1 MNQEQVKINGY
12 KIHSYRQLAHLIHE
26 FWVEAPL
33 VARKHKAGQFVIV
46 RLHDHGERIPL
57 TVVQTKPDENLI
69 RLIVQEAGKST
80 IEMAKLRAGDTMLDV
95 AGPLGMAT
103 HIEHWGN
110 LVVVA
115 GGVGGAPLL
124 PITKAAKKA
133 GNHVCAI
140 IGARSKNLMILED
153 EFREACDEVRICTDD
168 GSHGRKGLVTDVLR
182 AWVDQGMVFD
192 KAILIGP
199 VVMMQAAA
207 RVTKD
212 LEIPALASLNPIMV
226 DGTGMC
232 GACRVTV
239 NGETKFACVDG
250 PEFDAHGVDFGEL
263 ILRNRAYR
271 KQETQAV
278 EVMQAHECQSEAAKA
293 GHHV

>member
-1 MNQEQVKINGY
+1 MREG
-12 KIHSYRQLAHLIHE
+12 E
-26 FWVEAPL
+26 F
-33 VARKHKAGQFVIV
+33 F
-46 RLHDHGERIPL
+46 
-57 TVVQTKPDENLI
+57 
-69 RLIVQEAGKST
+69 
-80 IEMAKLRAGDTMLDV
+80 LDV

-103 HIEHWGN
+103 HIENWGN

-133 GNHVCAI
+133 GNKVCAI

-153 EFREACDEVRICTDD
+153 EFRAVCDEVRVCTDD
-168 GSHGRKGLVTDVLR
+168 GSHGRKGLVTDTLR
-182 AWVDQGMVFD
+182 EWVEQGMHFD

-207 RVTKD
+207 RTTRD
-212 LEIPALASLNPIMV
+212 LDISALASLNPIMV

-263 ILRNRAYR
+263 ILRNRSYR
-271 KQETQAV
+271 KQEAQAV
-278 EVMQAHECQSEAAKA
+278 EVMKAHECQAEAAKA
-293 GHHV
+293 ENHV

>member
-1 MNQEQVKINGY
+1 
-12 KIHSYRQLAHLIHE
+12 LIYE

-46 RLHDHGERIPL
+46 RMNEHGERIPL
-57 TVVQTKPDENLI
+57 TVVQTKPDEGLI

-80 IEMAKLRAGDTMLDV
+80 MEMVRLREGDTFLDV

-103 HIEHWGN
+103 HIENWGN

-124 PITKAAKKA
+124 PITKAAKKI
-133 GNHVCAI
+133 GNHVCAV
-140 IGARSKNLMILED
+140 IGARSKDLMILED
-153 EFREACDEVRICTDD
+153 EFREVCDEVRVCTDD
-168 GSHGRKGLVTDVLR
+168 GSYGRKGLVTDTLR
-182 AWVDQGMVFD
+182 EWADQGMHFD

-207 RVTKD
+207 RTTRD
-212 LEIPALASLNPIMV
+212 LGISALASLNPIMV

-239 NGETKFACVDG
+239 NGQTRFACVDG
-250 PEFDAHGVDFGEL
+250 PEFDAHGVDFQEL
-263 ILRNRAYR
+263 ILRNRSYR
-271 KQETQAV
+271 KQEAQAV
-278 EVMQAHECQSEAAKA
+278 EALSARRDLADDGTAHACKAEAPKTTK
-293 GHHV
+293 HV

>member
-1 MNQEQVKINGY
+1 MSY
-12 KIHSYRQLAHLIHE
+12 RIHSHRQLAHLIHE
-26 FWVEAPL
+26 LWIEAPL
-33 VARKHKAGQFVIV
+33 VANKHKAGQFVIV

-57 TVVQTKPDENLI
+57 TVVQTKPEEGII

-80 IEMAKLRAGDTMLDV
+80 IEMARLRAGDSMLDV
-95 AGPLGMAT
+95 AGPLGMPT
-103 HIEHWGN
+103 HIEKWGN

-124 PITKAAKKA
+124 PITKAAKRA

-140 IGARSKNLMILED
+140 IGSRSKNLIILED
-153 EFREACDEVRICTDD
+153 EFRAVCDEVRVCTDD
-168 GSHGRKGLVTDVLR
+168 GSYGRKGLVTDTLR
-182 AWVDQGMVFD
+182 EWVEQGMHFD
-192 KAILIGP
+192 KSILIGP

-207 RVTKD
+207 KVTRE

-239 NGETKFACVDG
+239 HGQTKFACVDG
-250 PEFDAHGVDFGEL
+250 PEFDAHGVDFPEL
-263 ILRNRAYR
+263 ILRNRSYR
-271 KQETQAV
+271 RQEAQAV
-278 EVMQAHECQSEAAKA
+278 EAMHAHECQAEAAKA
-293 GHHV
+293 EKHV

>member
-1 MNQEQVKINGY
+1 MSY
-12 KIHSYRQLAHLIHE
+12 RIHSHRQLAHLIHE
-26 FWVEAPL
+26 FWIEAPL
-33 VARKHKAGQFVIV
+33 VANKHKAGQFVIV
-46 RLHDHGERIPL
+46 RMHDHGERIPL
-57 TVVQTKPDENLI
+57 TVVQTKPEEGII

-80 IEMAKLRAGDTMLDV
+80 IEMARLKAGDTMLDV
-95 AGPLGMAT
+95 AGPLGMPT
-103 HIEHWGN
+103 HIEKWGN

-153 EFREACDEVRICTDD
+153 EFRAVCDEVRVCSDD
-168 GSHGRKGLVTDVLR
+168 GSYGRKGLVTDTLR
-182 AWVDQGMVFD
+182 EWVEQGMHFD
-192 KAILIGP
+192 MSILIGP

-207 RVTKD
+207 KVTRE
-212 LEIPALASLNPIMV
+212 LGIPAFASLNPIMV

-239 NGETKFACVDG
+239 HGQTKFACVDG
-250 PEFDAHGVDFGEL
+250 PEFDAHGVDFPEL

-271 KQETQAV
+271 KQEAQAV
-278 EVMQAHECQSEAAKA
+278 ERLNAHQCQAEAAKA
-293 GHHV
+293 AHHA

>member
-1 MNQEQVKINGY
+1 M
-12 KIHSYRQLAHLIHE
+12 IHE

-46 RLHDHGERIPL
+46 RMNEHGERIPL
-57 TVVQTKPDENLI
+57 TVVQTKPDDGII

-80 IEMAKLRAGDTMLDV
+80 IEMARLREGDTFLDV

-103 HIEHWGN
+103 HIEKWGN
-110 LVVVA
+110 LVVLA

-124 PITKAAKKA
+124 PITKAAKLA

-153 EFREACDEVRICTDD
+153 EFREVADEVRICTDD
-168 GSHGRKGLVTDVLR
+168 GSYGRKGLVTDVLR
-182 AWVDQGMVFD
+182 AWADQGMVFD

-207 RVTKD
+207 KVTED
-212 LEIPALASLNPIMV
+212 LDIPALASLNPIMV

-239 NGETKFACVDG
+239 HGETKFACVDG
-250 PEFDAHGVDFGEL
+250 PEFDAHGVDFPEL

-271 KQETQAV
+271 AQEAEAV
-278 EVMQAHECQSEAAKA
+278 ERYKAHECKSRAITGADHLAKSR
-293 GHHV
+293 